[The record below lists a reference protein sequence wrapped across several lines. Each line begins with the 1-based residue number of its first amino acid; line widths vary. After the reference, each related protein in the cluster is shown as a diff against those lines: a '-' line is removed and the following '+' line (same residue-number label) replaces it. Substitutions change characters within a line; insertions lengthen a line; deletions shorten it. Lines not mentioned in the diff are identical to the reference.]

1 MENSEVM
8 SKWIVICE
16 CLGWP
21 FCVAGIGGNTAKDLN
36 GKPIAAAGVFVET
49 DPFDKEKSKKEN
61 SSERYKWEDGNILA
75 VIDDIPV
82 RLLGSSDGTRL
93 EYAQG
98 YSSEKIAHFLAN
110 NIAKLKCYGITK
122 CRIMEMRYRKEDI
135 VDMPIDKADE
145 VRTVSPNAPWKSK
158 PCPVPRPSEEEW
170 LAAMPTP
177 EPPEE
182 GGPAPKV

>member
-1 MENSEVM
+1 
-8 SKWIVICE
+8 
-16 CLGWP
+16 
-21 FCVAGIGGNTAKDLN
+21 
-36 GKPIAAAGVFVET
+36 
-49 DPFDKEKSKKEN
+49 
-61 SSERYKWEDGNILA
+61 
-75 VIDDIPV
+75 
-82 RLLGSSDGTRL
+82 
-93 EYAQG
+93 
-98 YSSEKIAHFLAN
+98 
-110 NIAKLKCYGITK
+110 
-122 CRIMEMRYRKEDI
+122 MEMRYRKEDI